1 MEITTNKTGKIK
13 ESGDGL
19 VKIKKFRKK
28 YLNILKKYIVAE
40 RITEEGMA
48 IHEKGLIRESN
59 KRFANLLGYKIKE
72 ITGSDIRKN
81 LRSGM
86 IKKLIENTNTDVP
99 VILPKIM
106 MIKKDGSLLKC
117 SLKLASIKLG
127 SRIYHCIVIKDISK
141 EEKIQNQLKE
151 NREKYKII
159 VENQTDLIDELDPA
173 GNFLFISPSYCR
185 FYNKSESEL
194 IGKNLFDVIVRPEE
208 RTAVKKS
215 FEACKNPPY
224 FSCSEQEVFVNNE
237 RRVIQWI
244 NKAVFGNGGKVS
256 SIIGVGR
263 DITEIKIVEEK
274 IKYLSFHDKLTG
286 LYNRAFFEEELAR
299 LDTERQL
306 PLSIVM
312 GDVNSLKLI
321 NDAFGH
327 EKGDELLKK
336 CVELLNSCIRKDDIV
351 ARWGGDEFA
360 IILPRTTKQ
369 TAQKLVDRIT
379 RKCYGVKKLNIP
391 ISISF
396 GISTKT
402 SPSQNIKDKINK
414 AEDNMYKRKLSEKK
428 SLRSSIISS
437 LERTLFEKN
446 HETEEHCNRIEKI
459 ATKIGEI
466 LKLPPG
472 RIDDLI
478 VFSRLHDI
486 GKVAI
491 PESILT
497 KKGKLSDQEWMIMK
511 KHPEIGYNICEASP
525 QLVHISEYVLCHHE
539 NWDGTGYPQGLKDT
553 QIPLLSRI
561 LAVAD
566 AFDVMTHPRRYKKSL
581 GEEEALDEILRCSG
595 TKFDPKIVEIILSI
609 FKARHKNFS
618 TGSIMQ
624 TVFF

>member
-1 MEITTNKTGKIK
+1 MEITINKTSKGK
-13 ESGDGL
+13 ESGDEL
-19 VKIKKFRKK
+19 IKLKKFRKK
-28 YLNILKKYIVAE
+28 YLDILKKYIIAA
-40 RITEEGMA
+40 RITEEGIA
-48 IHEKGLIRESN
+48 IHKKGLIQESN
-59 KRFANLLGYKIKE
+59 KKFANLLGYKIKE
-72 ITGSDIRKN
+72 IAGSDIRKN
-81 LRSGM
+81 LKSGM
-86 IKKLIENTNTDVP
+86 IKKLIENVNTNVP

-106 MIKKDGSLLKC
+106 MIKKDGAFLKC
-117 SLKLASIKLG
+117 SLKLVSIKLG
-127 SRIYHCIVIKDISK
+127 SRIYNCMVIKDIGK
-141 EEKIQNQLKE
+141 EEKIQNQLKQ
-151 NREKYKII
+151 NQEKYKII
-159 VENQTDLIDELDPA
+159 VENQTDLVDELDPA
-173 GNFLFISPSYCR
+173 GNFLFVSPSYCK

-194 IGKNLFDVIVRPEE
+194 IGKNLFDVIIRPEE
-208 RTAVKKS
+208 RAAVKKS
-215 FEACKNPPY
+215 FEECRNPPY
-224 FSCSEQEVFVNNE
+224 FSCSEQEVLINNE
-237 RRVIQWI
+237 KKIIQWI
-244 NKAVFGNGGKVS
+244 NKAVPGNGRKVN

-263 DITEIKIVEEK
+263 DITEIKTGEEK

-336 CVELLNSCIRKDDIV
+336 CVELLNSCTRKDDIV

-360 IILPRTTKQ
+360 IILPRTTNQ
-369 TAQKLVDRIT
+369 TAKKLIDRIT
-379 RKCYGVKKLNIP
+379 KKCCGVKKLNIP

-396 GISTKT
+396 GVSTKT
-402 SPSQNIKDKINK
+402 SSSQSIKDKINK

-437 LERTLFEKN
+437 LERTLFEKS

-459 ATKIGEI
+459 TTRIGEI
-466 LKLPPG
+466 LKLPLG
-472 RIDDLI
+472 RLDDLI
-478 VFSRLHDI
+478 IFSRLHDI

-497 KKGKLSDQEWMIMK
+497 KKGRLDDKEWMVIK

-525 QLVHISEYVLCHHE
+525 QLVHISEYVLYHHE
-539 NWDGTGYPQGLKDT
+539 SWDGTGYPQGLKGT

-566 AFDVMTHPRRYKKSL
+566 AFDVMTHSRSYKKSF
-581 GEEEALDEILRCSG
+581 GKKEALDEISRCSG
-595 TKFDPKIVEIILSI
+595 TRFDPKIVEIMLSI
-609 FKARHKNFS
+609 FK
-618 TGSIMQ
+618 
-624 TVFF
+624 V